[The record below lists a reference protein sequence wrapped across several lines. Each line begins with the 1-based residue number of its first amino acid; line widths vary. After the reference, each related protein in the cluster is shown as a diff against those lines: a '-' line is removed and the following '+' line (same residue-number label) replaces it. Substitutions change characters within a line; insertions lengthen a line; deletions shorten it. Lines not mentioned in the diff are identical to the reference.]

1 MVKMSKDLSDLIEK
15 EAVKKHEI
23 LDSNHAAIPTHYKST
38 QKCRGPP
45 IRRSAESDLEESNS
59 PPKSVNRRQ
68 RSLDEFVM
76 TTKIIETLDQK

>member
-45 IRRSAESDLEESNS
+45 IRRSAESDLE
-59 PPKSVNRRQ
+59 
-68 RSLDEFVM
+68 
-76 TTKIIETLDQK
+76 